1 MVCNKCTIFTLSI
14 LRFLR
19 TLKSEN
25 ISKIFGKDL
34 TEKVDTSLKI
44 QIEKSKMEKS
54 LRGRLMRVDLQTASQ
69 PSNTGLSLDR
79 DAASRTGTVSYFG
92 SFADFH

>member
-1 MVCNKCTIFTLSI
+1 MYYLNLAYSI
-14 LRFLR
+14 FLR

-34 TEKVDTSLKI
+34 TEKVHTSLKI

>member
-1 MVCNKCTIFTLSI
+1 MYYLYLAYSI
-14 LRFLR
+14 FLR
-19 TLKSEN
+19 TLKSKKFPKSLE
-25 ISKIFGKDL
+25 K
-34 TEKVDTSLKI
+34 TEKVHTSLKI